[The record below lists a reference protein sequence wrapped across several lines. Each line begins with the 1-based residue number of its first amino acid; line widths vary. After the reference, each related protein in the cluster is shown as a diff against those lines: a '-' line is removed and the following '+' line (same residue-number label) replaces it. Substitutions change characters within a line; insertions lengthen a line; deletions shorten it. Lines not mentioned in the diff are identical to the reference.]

1 MVGKF
6 GTQRAKPVGCDAGGG
21 EAAAAAIVI
30 VVVAVAVVQAADVNP
45 QQCSSRLSLKWILC
59 NIKEK

>member
-6 GTQRAKPVGCDAGGG
+6 GTQRAKPVGCDVAGGD
-21 EAAAAAIVI
+21 AVAAAIVI
-30 VVVAVAVVQAADVNP
+30 VVVAGVDQAAEVHP

>member
-6 GTQRAKPVGCDAGGG
+6 GTQRAKPVGCDAAGGD
-21 EAAAAAIVI
+21 AVAAAIVI
-30 VVVAVAVVQAADVNP
+30 VVAGVDQAAEVNP
-45 QQCSSRLSLKWILC
+45 QQCSSRLALKWIRC

>member
-6 GTQRAKPVGCDAGGG
+6 GTQRAKPVGCDAAGG
-21 EAAAAAIVI
+21 EAVAAAIAI
-30 VVVAVAVVQAADVNP
+30 VDAGVDQAAEAHP